1 VFPRRVQPIW
11 YLEFRGAKSLAKL
24 GFLETLARSIVSGV
38 VPLVALE
45 SLGSNAAVSWAYVGG
60 ASMGLVVTLHVGRME
75 RALARRWVTT
85 IGLGSLVGAAFLFMF
100 VTGPV
105 ITVGIGLLATAA
117 SLFSITL
124 SLFIMESVSKQD
136 LTRSEGYRLIYSGA
150 AWFIGPASGVWLY
163 QTVSPTAPFLISATL
178 ATASLIYF
186 WALRIGDNPALSE
199 PTTTATSPIET
210 VPRFFRQRYLRI
222 AYAITL
228 VRAMFWVSI
237 FIYGTLYIIATDLA
251 AWTSGVF
258 LSSVATL
265 LFFSPLIARLAERFG
280 TRSTVV
286 VSFLLISVGMLLVA
300 GLGDPRP
307 LGLVGWSIAAV
318 GASVIDV
325 VSNIPFM
332 RLVKKRDR
340 VAMTS
345 VFATWRDLSAL
356 AAPAIAA
363 LVLVVAP
370 LSVFYLCLAVLAA
383 GAAVA
388 TSYLPR
394 RI

>member
-11 YLEFRGAKSLAKL
+11 YLEFRGAKSLARL

-38 VPLVALE
+38 VPLVAIE
-45 SLGSNAAVSWAYVGG
+45 VLGGDGAVSWAYVVG
-60 ASMGLVVTLHVGRME
+60 ASMGMVVTLNVGRME
-75 RALARRWVTT
+75 RAVARRWVTT
-85 IGLGSLVGAAFLFMF
+85 FGLSAVVVAAAVF
-100 VTGPV
+100 VVADGPF
-105 ITVGIGLLATAA
+105 ITLGIGLLACAA
-117 SLFSITL
+117 SVFSITL

-136 LTRSEGYRLIYSGA
+136 LTRSEGTRLIYAGA
-150 AWFIGPASGVWLY
+150 AWFIGPAGGVWLY
-163 QTVSPTAPFLISATL
+163 QSVSRTAPFLISAVL
-178 ATASLIYF
+178 ALAALGYF

-199 PTTTATSPIET
+199 PTTTATSPLET

-237 FIYGTLYIIATDLA
+237 FIYGTLYIVATDLP
-251 AWTSGVF
+251 AWTSGAF

-265 LFFSPLIARLAERFG
+265 LFISPLIAQLAERLG
-280 TRSTVV
+280 TRSTVIA
-286 VSFLLISVGMLLVA
+286 SFSLITAGMLFVA
-300 GLGDPRP
+300 ALGDPRP
-307 LGLVGWSIAAV
+307 LGLVGWSIAAI
-318 GASVIDV
+318 GASIIDV

-332 RLVKKRDR
+332 KLVKRRDR

-356 AAPAIAA
+356 AAPAMAA
-363 LVLVVAP
+363 LVLLVAP
-370 LSVFYLCLAVLAA
+370 LSVFYLCLAILSAA
-383 GAAVA
+383 TAVSA
-388 TSYLPR
+388 SYLPR

>member
-1 VFPRRVQPIW
+1 
-11 YLEFRGAKSLAKL
+11 
-24 GFLETLARSIVSGV
+24 V

-45 SLGSNAAVSWAYVGG
+45 SLGGNASVSWAYVAG
-60 ASMGLVVTLHVGRME
+60 ATMGLVVTLNVGLME
-75 RALARRWVTT
+75 RAVARRWVTT
-85 IGLGSLVGAAFLFMF
+85 AGLGALVGAAVVFMT
-100 VTGPV
+100 VDGPFIV
-105 ITVGIGLLATAA
+105 FGIGMLAGAA
-117 SLFSITL
+117 SVFSITL
-124 SLFIMESVSKQD
+124 SLFIMESVSKHD
-136 LTRSEGYRLIYSGA
+136 LTRSEGTRLIYAGA
-150 AWFIGPASGVWLY
+150 AWFIGPAGGVWLY
-163 QTVSPTAPFLISATL
+163 QSVSQAAPFLISAVL
-178 ATASLIYF
+178 ALAALAYF
-186 WALRIGDNPALSE
+186 WALRIGENPALSE

-237 FIYGTLYIIATDLA
+237 FIYGTLYIVATDLP

-265 LFFSPLIARLAERFG
+265 LLVSPLIARLAERLG
-280 TRSTVV
+280 TKSTVIA
-286 VSFLLISVGMLLVA
+286 SFSLISTGMLFVA
-300 GLGDPRP
+300 ALGDPRP
-307 LGLVGWSIAAV
+307 LGLVGWSVAAI

-332 RLVKKRDR
+332 KLVKRRDR

-356 AAPAIAA
+356 AAPTLAA
-363 LVLVVAP
+363 VVLLVAP
-370 LSVFYLCLAVLAA
+370 LPFFYLSLAMLSA
-383 GAAVA
+383 GTAVA
-388 TSYLPR
+388 ASYLPR